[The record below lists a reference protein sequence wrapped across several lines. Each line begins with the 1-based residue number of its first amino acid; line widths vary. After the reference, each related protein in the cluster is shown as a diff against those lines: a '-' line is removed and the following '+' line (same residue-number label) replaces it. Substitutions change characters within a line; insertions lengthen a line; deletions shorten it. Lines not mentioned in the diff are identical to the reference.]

1 MEQKQNLI
9 QQAINKLDLET
20 EELDQ
25 VLDNLTEEEEITLL
39 SGNPVVNILAVSPKT
54 QEILANHP
62 EVQILSKGTN
72 WQAAIIN
79 NETYDELEE
88 AEQFPYFD
96 YYLTIN
102 HFRNA

>member
-1 MEQKQNLI
+1 MEDILK
-9 QQAINKLDLET
+9 KLDLET
-20 EELDQ
+20 EELDK
-25 VLDNLTEEEEITLL
+25 VLVNLTEEEINSLL
-39 SGNPVVNILAVSPKT
+39 SENPIVNILAVSPKT

-79 NETYDELEE
+79 NETYEELEE
-88 AEQFPYFD
+88 ANQFPYFD

-102 HFRNA
+102 YFRNA

>member
-1 MEQKQNLI
+1 MEDIIK
-9 QQAINKLDLET
+9 KLNLET
-20 EELDQ
+20 EELDK
-25 VLDNLTEEEEITLL
+25 VLVNLTEEEINSLL
-39 SGNPVVNILAVSPKT
+39 SENPIVNILAVSPKT

-72 WQAAIIN
+72 WQATIIN

-96 YYLTIN
+96 YYLTIDQ
-102 HFRNA
+102 FK

>member
-1 MEQKQNLI
+1 MQNILK
-9 QQAINKLDLET
+9 KLNLET
-20 EELDQ
+20 EELDK
-25 VLDNLTEEEEITLL
+25 VLANLTDEEVTLL
-39 SGNPVVNILAVSPKT
+39 LSVKPIVNILAVSPKT

-88 AEQFPYFD
+88 ANQFPYFD

>member
-20 EELDQ
+20 EELDN
-25 VLDNLTEEEEITLL
+25 VLVNLTEEEEITLL
-39 SGNPVVNILAVSPKT
+39 SEKLVNILAVSPKT

-88 AEQFPYFD
+88 ANQFPYFD

>member
-1 MEQKQNLI
+1 MEDILK
-9 QQAINKLDLET
+9 KLDLET
-20 EELDQ
+20 EELDK
-25 VLDNLTEEEEITLL
+25 VLVNLTEEETISLL
-39 SGNPVVNILAVSPKT
+39 SENPMVNILAVSPKT

-88 AEQFPYFD
+88 ANQFPYFD

-102 HFRNA
+102 YFRNA

>member
-9 QQAINKLDLET
+9 QQAVNKLDLET
-20 EELDQ
+20 EELDK
-25 VLDNLTEEEEITLL
+25 VLDNLTEEEINSLL
-39 SGNPVVNILAVSPKT
+39 SEDPVVNILAVSHKT
-54 QEILANHP
+54 QRILANHP

-79 NETYDELEE
+79 KETYEELEE

-102 HFRNA
+102 HFK

>member
-1 MEQKQNLI
+1 MEDIIK
-9 QQAINKLDLET
+9 KLNLET
-20 EELDQ
+20 EELDK
-25 VLDNLTEEEEITLL
+25 VLVNLTEEEINSLL
-39 SGNPVVNILAVSPKT
+39 SENPIVNILAVSPKT
-54 QEILANHP
+54 QDILANHP

-96 YYLTIN
+96 YYLTIDQ
-102 HFRNA
+102 FK

>member
-1 MEQKQNLI
+1 MEDILK
-9 QQAINKLDLET
+9 KLNLET
-20 EELDQ
+20 EELDK
-25 VLDNLTEEEEITLL
+25 VLVNLTEEEIISLL
-39 SGNPVVNILAVSPKT
+39 SEDPIVNILAVSPKT
-54 QEILANHP
+54 QEILANHL

-88 AEQFPYFD
+88 ANQFPYFD

-102 HFRNA
+102 HFK

>member
-1 MEQKQNLI
+1 MEDILK
-9 QQAINKLDLET
+9 KLDLET
-20 EELDQ
+20 EELDK
-25 VLDNLTEEEEITLL
+25 VLINLTEEEMISLL
-39 SGNPVVNILAVSPKT
+39 SEDPVVNILAVSPKT

-79 NETYDELEE
+79 DDTYYELDE
-88 AEQFPYFD
+88 ADQFPYFD

-102 HFRNA
+102 YFK

>member
-1 MEQKQNLI
+1 MEDIIK
-9 QQAINKLDLET
+9 KLNLET
-20 EELDQ
+20 EELDK
-25 VLDNLTEEEEITLL
+25 VLVNLTEEEINSLL
-39 SGNPVVNILAVSPKT
+39 SEDPIVNILAVSPKT
-54 QEILANHP
+54 QDILANHP

-96 YYLTIN
+96 YYLTIDQ
-102 HFRNA
+102 FK

>member
-1 MEQKQNLI
+1 MEQKQNPI

-20 EELDQ
+20 EELDK
-25 VLDNLTEEEEITLL
+25 VLNSLTEEEVTLL
-39 SGNPVVNILAVSPKT
+39 LEGEPIVNILAVSPKT
-54 QEILANHP
+54 SEILTNHP

-88 AEQFPYFD
+88 ADQFPYFC

-102 HFRNA
+102 NFK

>member
-1 MEQKQNLI
+1 MEDIIK
-9 QQAINKLDLET
+9 KLNLET
-20 EELDQ
+20 EELDK
-25 VLDNLTEEEEITLL
+25 VLVNLTEEEINSLL
-39 SGNPVVNILAVSPKT
+39 SEEPIVNILAVSPKT

-96 YYLTIN
+96 YYLTIDQ
-102 HFRNA
+102 FK

>member
-1 MEQKQNLI
+1 MEDILK
-9 QQAINKLDLET
+9 KLDLET
-20 EELDQ
+20 EELDK
-25 VLDNLTEEEEITLL
+25 VLVNLTEEEMITFL
-39 SGNPVVNILAVSPKT
+39 NDAVILAVSPKT

-79 NETYDELEE
+79 DDTYYELDE
-88 AEQFPYFD
+88 ADQFPYFD

-102 HFRNA
+102 YFK

>member
-20 EELDQ
+20 EELDK
-25 VLDNLTEEEEITLL
+25 VLDNLTEDEVILL
-39 SGNPVVNILAVSPKT
+39 QEGEPIVNILAVSPKT
-54 QEILANHP
+54 SEILTNHP

-79 NETYDELEE
+79 KEIYDELDK
-88 AEQFPYFD
+88 ANQVPCFC

-102 HFRNA
+102 YFK

>member
-1 MEQKQNLI
+1 MEDIIK
-9 QQAINKLDLET
+9 KLNLET
-20 EELDQ
+20 EELDK
-25 VLDNLTEEEEITLL
+25 VLVNLTEEEINSLL
-39 SGNPVVNILAVSPKT
+39 SENPIVNILAVSPKT

-96 YYLTIN
+96 YYLTIDQ
-102 HFRNA
+102 FK

>member
-1 MEQKQNLI
+1 MEDIIK
-9 QQAINKLDLET
+9 KLNLET
-20 EELDQ
+20 EELDN
-25 VLDNLTEEEEITLL
+25 VLVNLTEEEINSLL
-39 SGNPVVNILAVSPKT
+39 SEEPIVNILAVSPKT

-62 EVQILSKGTN
+62 EVRILSKGTN

-96 YYLTIN
+96 YYLTIDQ
-102 HFRNA
+102 FK

>member
-1 MEQKQNLI
+1 MEQIIK
-9 QQAINKLDLET
+9 KLNLET
-20 EELDQ
+20 EELDK
-25 VLDNLTEEEEITLL
+25 VLVNLTEEEEITLL

-72 WQAAIIN
+72 WQAAILN

-102 HFRNA
+102 NFK